1 MLATVLFLSVC
12 LGIILSTAGMYLLIK
27 PKRVVSGDSTTVD
40 SIIGTLVL
48 HVIIVCM
55 TTKHIGA
62 LLLLLGI
69 GMGMGMGLYVELYDE
84 LLPHVNEVRMW

>member
-1 MLATVLFLSVC
+1 MLATVLFLSAC
-12 LGIILSTAGMYLLIK
+12 LGIILLTAGMYLLIK
-27 PKRVVSGDSTTVD
+27 PKRVVSGDSTIVD

-69 GMGMGMGLYVELYDE
+69 GMGMGTYVELYDE
-84 LLPHVNEVRMW
+84 QLPHVNEVRTW

>member
-1 MLATVLFLSVC
+1 M
-12 LGIILSTAGMYLLIK
+12 
-27 PKRVVSGDSTTVD
+27 D

-84 LLPHVNEVRMW
+84 LLPHVNEVRTW

>member
-1 MLATVLFLSVC
+1 M
-12 LGIILSTAGMYLLIK
+12 
-27 PKRVVSGDSTTVD
+27 D

-69 GMGMGMGLYVELYDE
+69 GMGMGMGLYVELYDQ
-84 LLPHVNEVRMW
+84 LLPHVNEVRTW

>member
-27 PKRVVSGDSTTVD
+27 PKRIVSGDSTTVD

-69 GMGMGMGLYVELYDE
+69 GMGMGILYVELYDE
-84 LLPHVNEVRMW
+84 LLPHVNEVRTW

>member
-1 MLATVLFLSVC
+1 M
-12 LGIILSTAGMYLLIK
+12 
-27 PKRVVSGDSTTVD
+27 D

-69 GMGMGMGLYVELYDE
+69 GMGMGILYVELYDE
-84 LLPHVNEVRMW
+84 LLPHVNEVRTW